1 MTSPGVVR
9 VLRGDVVESSH
20 QVHVVA
26 IQRDRRRV
34 AIGEAERWTYYRSAS
49 KPFQALALVEDRVLE
64 AFGLG
69 SEELA
74 LACASHSSEAE
85 HLRLARGML
94 EAIGVGEDELAC
106 GGHWP
111 LRESAAIRFLEEG
124 RVPGPVDSNCSGKH
138 AGMLGLARVHGWGV
152 EGYERPEHPVQERMR
167 QITSAWTGMQSSRL
181 REGVDGC
188 GVVCFAVPLARM
200 AGSFAQLAQEAR
212 AGGAAA
218 EVCRAM
224 MQHPFLVAGTDR
236 LCTDLMAAAPGI
248 VAKVG
253 AEGVYGVAIPEEG
266 LGLAIKVEDG
276 GWRAVDAALASVL
289 SRMGLLTEAAGREL
303 RGYLEPAV
311 RNTRGEVVGS
321 LEVEWPD
328 RVFGASS

>member
-1 MTSPGVVR
+1 
-9 VLRGDVVESSH
+9 
-20 QVHVVA
+20 
-26 IQRDRRRV
+26 
-34 AIGEAERWTYYRSAS
+34 
-49 KPFQALALVEDRVLE
+49 
-64 AFGLG
+64 
-69 SEELA
+69 
-74 LACASHSSEAE
+74 
-85 HLRLARGML
+85 
-94 EAIGVGEDELAC
+94 
-106 GGHWP
+106 
-111 LRESAAIRFLEEG
+111 
-124 RVPGPVDSNCSGKH
+124 
-138 AGMLGLARVHGWGV
+138 
-152 EGYERPEHPVQERMR
+152 
-167 QITSAWTGMQSSRL
+167 
-181 REGVDGC
+181 
-188 GVVCFAVPLARM
+188 
-200 AGSFAQLAQEAR
+200 
-212 AGGAAA
+212 
-218 EVCRAM
+218 M